1 MVTAENGMVTR
12 VIEPICC
19 KISKEDETMGLPTV
33 TPVCQGKSQVTS
45 TTVCVPWNKD
55 PTSQLP

>member
-1 MVTAENGMVTR
+1 MVTR

-33 TPVCQGKSQVTS
+33 TPVGQGKSQVTS
-45 TTVCVPWNKD
+45 TTVCVPWKKD